1 VATRVSRVPVTGRF
15 ADDGTPG
22 SAPRAPA
29 GATAA
34 TAGDAYGRP
43 ACGRDDSPL
52 RGPLLGF
59 ARPWDRARR
68 RGPRSCRGARPR
80 EVAARVHRRGGGGEP
95 LVRAC
100 DRSRRRRADPRQAA
114 RGSHRDRN
122 DHAGAR
128 DRAARLLRHRRI
140 APGRRLARIRRRG
153 RPGAHARAAPLVP
166 PRLRTRARGSRARD
180 RLSRNARARRAADG
194 VRPLLHPPVRRYR
207 GAARVGVPLRPRDL
221 PAALPR
227 RRAPLFRPAG
237 PCRLVAPTE
246 EDRCRRTSCCPT

>member
-1 VATRVSRVPVTGRF
+1 MARQGQRREPQPAPPPLPPETRTVGQLVAETIRLYGGRF
-15 ADDGTPG
+15 WG
-22 SAPRAPA
+22 SLALGIAPA
-29 GATAA
+29 AA
-34 TAGDAYGRP
+34 GLGLAEAP
-43 ACGRDDSPL
+43 A
-52 RGPLLGF
+52 
-59 ARPWDRARR
+59 RARL
-68 RGPRSCRGARPR
+68 PLAFT
-80 EVAARVHRRGGGGEP
+80 VAAAAASLSFALATGVVAGERIP
-95 LVRAC
+95 GVRA
-100 DRSRRRRADPRQAA
+100 Q
-114 RGSHRDRN
+114 RN
-122 DHAGAR
+122 EQSGR

-166 PRLRTRARGSRARD
+166 PRLRTRARGSRTRD

-237 PCRLVAPTE
+237 ACRLVAPTE